1 MGVPAKFSFRMRYR
15 LVRTLPQKW
24 HHYSVK
30 TRRKE
35 ISDEN
40 IHYSKKPTK
49 NSSYQHLQAILA
61 VILVIVLC
69 DYASTSTVIG
79 VAGFVIAP
87 PWANPQLNPCSA
99 TSWQL
104 IHWPGDGVCYP
115 IFSQVCHYLPRLLIN
130 RKIISIFNEWYAT
143 HQVYMMVA
151 CC

>member
-1 MGVPAKFSFRMRYR
+1 MRYR
-15 LVRTLPQKW
+15 TVRTLPQKW

-40 IHYSKKPTK
+40 THHSKKPTK

-61 VILVIVLC
+61 VILVIVLF

-79 VAGFVIAP
+79 VGGFVIAP

-115 IFSQVCHYLPRLLIN
+115 IFSQVCHTQVINQSQKLFQLSVVWNSPNLYDGGLL
-130 RKIISIFNEWYAT
+130 RRT
-143 HQVYMMVA
+143 
-151 CC
+151 